1 MKLVAL
7 MSTPFGRSSRVLA
20 GLLLITSGLV
30 LLDGVAGTVV
40 ALFGVLP
47 LMTGLFNI
55 CPISPFYGMPLRAC
69 PVPVRRDPDSR

>member
-1 MKLVAL
+1 VKLVAL

-40 ALFGVLP
+40 ALFGLLP

>member
-1 MKLVAL
+1 VKLVAL

>member
-1 MKLVAL
+1 MMLVAL